1 MGDDG
6 VWRDDPVRSVAQDQL
21 GRGHVAR
28 RVADLLVS
36 AHSWDSSLV
45 FSLTGPWGSGKS
57 SLLEMICEIVTSEHE
72 DWSIARFTP
81 WASSDVDGLLGEF
94 YSSLSSALPPDRG
107 KDARTALAVC
117 AQVVAPALKIVP
129 IAGEVLAQGVQ
140 LAADA
145 LSRRTPWQQAFD
157 ASAHALREAGRPVL
171 VVVDDLDRLQRDE
184 LLAVLKVVRLLG
196 RFPGVNYLLAYD
208 EQTLFATLREAQS
221 ETDRQERSRRFMEK
235 IVQYPV
241 VIPPMLPS
249 QIITRLDEG
258 LTRTTDDM
266 GRPLT
271 SGEHRLSQLRDV
283 FEHQLTTPR
292 AIERFLAQ
300 VRLDLSLHDPD
311 EINDV
316 DVILLAF
323 VRIQFPDLYAALPRW
338 RGRLTRT
345 LSAWQW
351 AAGRDKEPDWTR
363 LFKLAGD
370 DESEMDARDVLEVVF
385 PATSKHGTGEAHRGA
400 SDPEYFARYFVYTVP
415 KDDVADALVAAAL
428 VEAGEKGE
436 RQTLI
441 RELVTNTNPGK
452 ADLALSKLWR
462 SSVPDDNRSRPG
474 ARTTLS
480 LLSAVMSVLTQL
492 DGGTNS
498 LFRRQER
505 GIRWAANI
513 IERLPGE
520 TDPDALA
527 ASLRC
532 CDDWILRL
540 HVIWS
545 AARDRLACTDAVEAV
560 ARTMACEALEAFLE
574 NIRQADNADPGA
586 STLFPLLFIQR
597 YGSVPAAR
605 AAIQAELG
613 IMYGVEDFAARCV
626 SMAYLV
632 SAKPV
637 PKIGDF
643 DQNVF
648 ALFAPTSD
656 PLYSESIVNDLD
668 VYDVTWSNRRAY
680 THGRAAAPTAVEN
693 WSEGLDP
700 VPDPL
705 ESGD

>member
-1 MGDDG
+1 MSDDG

-57 SLLEMICEIVTSEHE
+57 SLLEMICEIITSEHE

-81 WASSDVDGLLGEF
+81 WANSDVDGLLGEF

-107 KDARTALAVC
+107 KEARTALAVC
-117 AQVVAPALKIVP
+117 AQVVAPVLKMVPFAGDALS
-129 IAGEVLAQGVQ
+129 QGAQ
-140 LAADA
+140 LAVDA
-145 LSRRTPWQQAFD
+145 LSRRTPWQKAFD
-157 ASAHALREAGRPVL
+157 DSARALREAGRPVL

-208 EQTLFATLREAQS
+208 EQTLFATLRDPRS

-241 VIPPMLPS
+241 AVPPLLPS
-249 QIITRLDEG
+249 QVITRLDEG
-258 LTRTTDDM
+258 LTRTTDEL

-292 AIERFLAQ
+292 AIDRFLAQ
-300 VRLDLSLHDPD
+300 VRLDLSLHDPN

-351 AAGRDKEPDWTR
+351 ATGRDKEPDWTK
-363 LFKLAGD
+363 LIKLAGD
-370 DESEMDARDVLEVVF
+370 DENEMDARDVLEVVF
-385 PATSKHGTGEAHRGA
+385 PATSKHGAGAARRGA
-400 SDPEYFARYFVYTVP
+400 SNPEYFARYFVYTIP
-415 KDDVADALVAAAL
+415 EDDVADALVAAAL
-428 VEAGEKGE
+428 AEAGENGE

-441 RELVTNTNPGK
+441 RELVTSTNPER

-462 SSVPDDNRSRPG
+462 SSVPEDNGSRSG
-474 ARTTLS
+474 ASTTLP
-480 LLSAVMSVLTQL
+480 LLSAVMSVLAQL

-513 IERLPGE
+513 IERLPRE
-520 TDPDALA
+520 TNPDALA
-527 ASLRC
+527 ASLGC
-532 CDDWILRL
+532 CDDLILRL
-540 HVIWS
+540 HVVWS
-545 AARDRLACTDAVEAV
+545 AKRDGLACTDAVEAV
-560 ARTMACEALEAFLE
+560 ARTMASEALEAFLE
-574 NIRQADNADPGA
+574 NLRQADDADPTA
-586 STLFPLLFIQR
+586 STLFPLMFIQR

-605 AAIQAELG
+605 DAIQAELG
-613 IMYGVEDFAARCV
+613 IAYGVEDLAARCV
-626 SMAYLV
+626 SLAYLV
-632 SAKPV
+632 SANPV
-637 PKIGDF
+637 PKINEF
-643 DQNVF
+643 DQDVF
-648 ALFAPTSD
+648 ALFAPASD
-656 PLYSESIVNDLD
+656 PLYGEGIVDELD
-668 VYDVTWSNRRAY
+668 VYDVTWANRRAY
-680 THGRAAAPTAVEN
+680 TRGRAAAPAVD
-693 WSEGLDP
+693 GR
-700 VPDPL
+700 
-705 ESGD
+705 